1 MLIDKETYKA
11 KWYGYTVTDCVVRN
25 KDLFYFVARNE
36 EQGSRAGPTQ
46 QETVVK
52 RIISFDLSEPEGPR
66 WGRQKL
72 KYFSRIHAGVT
83 LLPAEQFIGVD
94 ADGHVYAIGGGVAE
108 MQEHIPESKEGP
120 LRGGVTR
127 VRTIQGYLYAVGGF
141 HSVCRRVGRN
151 QWESLG
157 FNLPIPNNPTK
168 REYLDAIFEMTL
180 EDIDGFA
187 HDDLYIIGGQG
198 RVWHCDGKQW
208 RPIPFPSNMY
218 LKSIC
223 CAGDGFVYIGAQS
236 GTVFKGRGDQWT
248 MLERGH
254 MSLPFND
261 MVWHAGKVWCTSDYG
276 LWYIEDGKVKNAELP
291 AEIKVCAGHLSV
303 GDGVMLMAGV
313 YGAAYHD
320 GEQWTLIFNAYAMD
334 TLVEESQS

>member
-1 MLIDKETYKA
+1 MLINKESYSKNV
-11 KWYGYTVTDCVVRN
+11 YGYTITDCVVRN
-25 KDLFYFVARNE
+25 RNAFYFTLRNE
-36 EQGSRAGPTQ
+36 EQGVNAGPTQ
-46 QETVVK
+46 QETVEK
-52 RIISFDLSEPEGPR
+52 RILTFWLNKPEDKRSSHATLNGFAR
-66 WGRQKL
+66 V
-72 KYFSRIHAGVT
+72 HAGAT

-94 ADGHVYAIGGGVAE
+94 ASGHVYAIGGGVAE
-108 MQEHIPESKEGP
+108 MQDMIPKSKEGP
-120 LRGGVTR
+120 LRGAVRR

-157 FNLPIPNNPTK
+157 FNLPIPINPTED
-168 REYLDAIFEMTL
+168 EYVDAISEMKIV
-180 EDIDGFA
+180 DIDGFA

-218 LKSIC
+218 LESIC

-276 LWYIEDGKVKNAELP
+276 LWYIEDGKVKKAELP